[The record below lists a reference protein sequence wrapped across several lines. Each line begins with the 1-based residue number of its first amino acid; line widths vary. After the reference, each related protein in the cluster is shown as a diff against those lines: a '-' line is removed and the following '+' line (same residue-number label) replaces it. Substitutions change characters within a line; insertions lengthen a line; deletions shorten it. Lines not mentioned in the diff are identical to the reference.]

1 MTVSI
6 TRQPFPNDK
15 SSLTWATGCAGVF
28 FSCLG
33 NGSCL
38 VLANPDT
45 FPDAAKECTDL
56 PLTPSIL
63 STLDPSDNYERVK
76 TIILGGEKA
85 PDSLIEAWSA
95 PGRTIFN
102 AYGPTEATCVTLMAE
117 LAVGQPQTLG
127 FALRGAF
134 VILRD
139 ENGNEADAGEICIG
153 GAGVALGYFQ
163 DEARTDQSFITYRG
177 ERLYCTGDYGRM
189 SFAGVVFAGRKDS
202 LVKNRGFLIN
212 LETEV
217 EPLLLDMPAVEIGIA
232 VSVETRL
239 YAFVCPPSAAIGLR
253 ENLLQAG
260 RSPFLVPDRIVGIDN
275 LPLTSNGKID
285 RKALVALL
293 DTPNLSTAKSDPNED
308 LGPEE
313 AVLKAFSVALKL
325 PESQI
330 TALSSFRQL
339 GGSSLAAV
347 SVVTTLKRYSF
358 STSLSQI
365 FQMDTVSAISQG
377 LTQIEQEKPQ
387 LNLDVAKKELW
398 KSVNDTLQTQT
409 DGIVDVAP
417 MTDLQMR
424 MVHGTLRDPS
434 ANYLRLGIT
443 FAHGSLPEL
452 KRSWISAFAA
462 HSSLRTTFLLLGE
475 RGAQLIHQ
483 HVNPSWEEIP
493 VQELPSEKEWRTLQY
508 LSSEEALSTPS
519 YPHVQPFVGFRVYYA
534 PHGATLVTLTIHHS
548 LIDGWSAV
556 NLIDSFSQ
564 AAEGCIPSLPL
575 PEFHQFIKSID
586 QSHLLVEEKAQTFWK
601 GSLGNL
607 DPIPRLTLPVPTIP
621 TSLAKREEI
630 CVSLGTTSAE
640 LEIQSLR
647 AKVTPAVLL
656 YAAWS
661 IVLSTYSASAEVI
674 VGATL
679 AGRSW
684 PISHIE
690 SAVGPFVNTLPL
702 RVQID
707 EKECSEQFLRKVFRT
722 LCQISDYQGSTNS
735 FIQTATGKKAT
746 DFYETIFALQ
756 YDFPP
761 INSWKADTIAKPSSF
776 WTTDSSGAKL
786 NVLVEDSSEGLVARL
801 VYHTDSFTASAV
813 EGMGRHLQN
822 ALESFITQDLSR
834 PVSRIRDQLLKPAEI
849 DALVRNFPRFDEK
862 YLGAAN
868 LKEAFE
874 SMVDRVPD
882 LPALESPNGDV
893 LTYRELDRRSNAVAL
908 EIMRLDTNSPFVA
921 VQADGSVEWVVAI
934 FATIKAGYAYCPI
947 DVKYGRDRQKVML
960 DLAESDVIIYPTAG
974 SIPLD
979 SLRPDIRVLTVE
991 TILDALRENEVAR
1004 FETTIPGERVAA
1016 LIFTSGSTGV
1026 PKGKYYSDE
1035 IKTNYQDAN
1044 SQGRCSNPPSQS
1056 LVISRS

>member
-1 MTVSI
+1 M
-6 TRQPFPNDK
+6 
-15 SSLTWATGCAGVF
+15 
-28 FSCLG
+28 G

-63 STLDPSDNYERVK
+63 STLDPSDNYGRVER
-76 TIILGGEKA
+76 IILGGEKA
-85 PDSLIEAWSA
+85 PDALIEAWST

-117 LAVGQPQTLG
+117 LVVGQPQTLG

-153 GAGVALGYFQ
+153 GTGVALGYFQ
-163 DEARTDQSFITYRG
+163 DEARTEQSFITYRG

-232 VSVETRL
+232 VSIETRL
-239 YAFVCPPSAAIGLR
+239 YAFVCPPFAAIGLR
-253 ENLLQAG
+253 ESLLQAG
-260 RSPFLVPDRIVGIDN
+260 RSPFLVPDRIVGMDN

-293 DTPNLSTAKSDPNED
+293 DTPNPSTAKSDQIED
-308 LGPEE
+308 LGPEG
-313 AVLKAFSVALKL
+313 AVLRAFSVALKL

-330 TALSSFRQL
+330 TSVSSFRQL

-358 STSLSQI
+358 ATSLSQI
-365 FQMDTVSAISQG
+365 FQLDTVSAISRG
-377 LTQIEQEKPQ
+377 LTQIVQNESKPK
-387 LNLDVAKKELW
+387 LDIVQQDLW
-398 KSVNDTLQTQT
+398 KSVNETLEGHT

-424 MVHGTLRDPS
+424 MVHGTLQDPS

-443 FAHGSLPEL
+443 FSHGSLSEL
-452 KRSWISAFAA
+452 KGSWIAALAA

-483 HVNPSWEEIP
+483 HVDPGWEEIP
-493 VQELPSEKEWRTLQY
+493 VQELPSEEEWRTLQY
-508 LSSEEALSTPS
+508 LSTEETLSTPF
-519 YPHVQPFVGFRVYYA
+519 YPHVKPFIEFRVFHA
-534 PHGATLVTLTIHHS
+534 PHGASLVTLTIHHS

-556 NLIDSFSQ
+556 NLVDSFSQ
-564 AAEGCIPSLPL
+564 AAAGSLLSRPQ
-575 PEFHQFIKSID
+575 PGFHQFLNYID
-586 QSHLLVEEKAQTFWK
+586 QSHFLVEDKAQAFWK
-601 GSLGNL
+601 DSLGDL
-607 DPIPRLTLPVPTIP
+607 DPIPRLTLPTPSVPG
-621 TSLAKREEI
+621 SLTKREEI

-661 IVLSTYSASAEVI
+661 IVLSMYSASEEVV

-684 PISHIE
+684 PISDIE

-707 EKECSEQFLRKVFRT
+707 EKECSDRFLQRVFTT

-735 FIQTATGKKAT
+735 LIQTATGKKAT

-761 INSWKADTIAKPSSF
+761 ISCWKSETIAKPSSF
-776 WTTDSSGAKL
+776 WTTDSSGAKI
-786 NVLVEDSSEGLVARL
+786 NVLVEDSTDGLVARL
-801 VYHTDSFTASAV
+801 VYHTDSFTASAM
-813 EGMGRHLQN
+813 EGMGRHLKN
-822 ALESFITQDLSR
+822 ALEVFTTQDLFEPISH
-834 PVSRIRDQLLKPAEI
+834 VRDQLLKSAEI
-849 DALVRNFPRFDEK
+849 DALVRNFPRYKDQ

-874 SMVDRVPD
+874 SMVDRVPQ
-882 LPALESPNGDV
+882 LPALESPDGQV

-908 EIMRLDTNSPFVA
+908 EIMQLDTKSPFVA
-921 VQADGSVEWVVAI
+921 VQADGSVEWIVAI

-947 DVKYGRDRQKVML
+947 DVKYGQDRQKVML
-960 DLAESDVIIYPTAG
+960 DLAESDIIIYPTAN
-974 SIPLD
+974 SIPSG
-979 SLRPDIRVLTVE
+979 SLRPDLQVLTVE
-991 TILDALRENEVAR
+991 TIVDALDENKVAR

-1026 PKGKYYSDE
+1026 PKGKSFGD
-1035 IKTNYQDAN
+1035 ITTTDYQDAN
-1044 SQGRCSNPPSQS
+1044 SQSRCSNPSPQS
-1056 LVISRS
+1056 FVVSRSRSRPEPFASGSAKCTVASIWYVVT